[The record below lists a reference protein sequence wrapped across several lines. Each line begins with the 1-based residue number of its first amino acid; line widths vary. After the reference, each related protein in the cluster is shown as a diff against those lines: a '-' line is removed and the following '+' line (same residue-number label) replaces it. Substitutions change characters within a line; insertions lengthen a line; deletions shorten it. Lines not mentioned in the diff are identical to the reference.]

1 MGLEYIHAAL
11 LLYEAKK
18 DITEDAISKVVK
30 AAGLEADKAMTK
42 ATVENLK
49 DVNIEEILSSA
60 VAAPVAPAPAATPSG
75 GEAGG
80 EKKGEKKEK
89 ESEADK
95 EKKAEEAAAGL
106 SSLFG

>member
-11 LLYEAKK
+11 LLHEAKK
-18 DITEDAISKVVK
+18 DITEEAISRIVE
-30 AAGLEADKAMTK
+30 AAGLEVDKAMTK

-49 DVNIEEILSSA
+49 DVNIDEVLSSA
-60 VAAPVAPAPAATPSG
+60 VAAPVAAAPAAQTG
-75 GEAGG
+75 GETGG
-80 EKKGEKKEK
+80 EKKEEKKESQ
-89 ESEADK
+89 EDK

>member
-11 LLYEAKK
+11 LLHEAKK
-18 DITEDAISKVVK
+18 DITEDAISKIVE

-49 DVNIEEILSSA
+49 DINIDEVLSSA
-60 VAAPVAPAPAATPSG
+60 VAAPVASVSTAPD
-75 GEAGG
+75 GG
-80 EKKGEKKEK
+80 EKREEKKEK
-89 ESEADK
+89 ESGENK
-95 EKKAEEAAAGL
+95 EKKTEEAAAGL